1 MRYFEDFS
9 IGEIIDCGT
18 RVVTK
23 AQILA
28 FAREFDPQPFH
39 IDEAAAAKSRYGGII
54 ASGLHSCAIAMRM
67 AVDECLNDSSNV
79 GSPGFDS
86 IRFLK
91 PLRPEAQV
99 SMKLRITDKA
109 PSTSKPDRGRI
120 DLAFELYDAGADLI
134 LEMRAK
140 SIFLRRMAG

>member
-1 MRYFEDFS
+1 
-9 IGEIIDCGT
+9 
-18 RVVTK
+18 
-23 AQILA
+23 
-28 FAREFDPQPFH
+28 
-39 IDEAAAAKSRYGGII
+39 
-54 ASGLHSCAIAMRM
+54 
-67 AVDECLNDSSNV
+67 V

-109 PSTSKPDRGRI
+109 PSTSKPDHGRI

-140 SIFLRRMAG
+140 SIFLRRP